1 MAEQQVNQASQEV
14 IDLTHSA
21 RDAYQTIVDSAVA
34 AQERN
39 VQFALSVF
47 EQGIEQV
54 RGQAETAR
62 DTLQAVT
69 QQTQWQQDT
78 YRRMA
83 HQMVEAW
90 CDVFFA
96 PFAFYQKEMRDGDQS
111 RRSQRHR

>member
-1 MAEQQVNQASQEV
+1 MAEQQVNQVSQEV
-14 IDLTHSA
+14 TDLTHSA
-21 RDAYQTIVDSAVA
+21 RDAYQTMVGSAVA

-39 VQFALSVF
+39 VQFALNIF
-47 EQGIEQV
+47 EQGIEQLK
-54 RGQAETAR
+54 GQAETAR

-69 QQTQWQQDT
+69 QQSQLQQDM

-83 HQMVEAW
+83 HQVVEAW

-96 PFAFYQKEMRDGDQS
+96 PLSFYQKEMRDGDQS

>member
-1 MAEQQVNQASQEV
+1 MAEQQVNQVNQEV
-14 IDLTHSA
+14 LDLTHSA
-21 RDAYQTIVDSAVA
+21 RDAYQTIVDNAVA

-47 EQGIEQV
+47 EQL

-69 QQTQWQQDT
+69 QQAQWQQDT

-83 HQMVEAW
+83 HQMVDTW
-90 CDVFFA
+90 YDLFFA
-96 PFAFYQKEMRDGDQS
+96 PLSFYQKEMRDGDQS
-111 RRSQRHR
+111 RRNRRRP